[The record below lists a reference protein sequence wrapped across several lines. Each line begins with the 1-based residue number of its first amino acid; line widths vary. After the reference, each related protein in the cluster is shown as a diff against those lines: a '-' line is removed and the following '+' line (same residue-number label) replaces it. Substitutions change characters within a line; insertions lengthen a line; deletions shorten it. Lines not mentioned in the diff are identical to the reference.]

1 MIRRAKTT
9 DLLHSHSLNILL
21 KAVNDGDEL
30 SIPSAKKLNLTF
42 CSTENEA
49 WEISKIFYDIKEVT
63 YIGIRR
69 NGYSLVQRANL
80 IDVPMRFGYL
90 PSGLLRR
97 SEVKGNWFQILNYNG
112 VQYLGSKNSVNSL
125 QRPIAYPRSALL
137 RSTSVKLAFVRSR
150 FISGLS
156 FRHLFQ
162 ASTPSLSLA
171 KCSGFAVLRF
181 SLSPFLNIYLGSGTR
196 FYIHSTYS
204 IVPIAP
210 LVLKVRVSPAVQ
222 PEIVTV

>member
-80 IDVPMRFGYL
+80 IEVPVRIVYL

-97 SEVKGNWFQILNYNG
+97 LEVKGNWFQILNYNG

-125 QRPIAYPRSALL
+125 QRPHSIPEVGSPE
-137 RSTSVKLAFVRSR
+137 VD
-150 FISGLS
+150 
-156 FRHLFQ
+156 FREV
-162 ASTPSLSLA
+162 
-171 KCSGFAVLRF
+171 GFREVTFYFRVVL
-181 SLSPFLNIYLGSGTR
+181 P
-196 FYIHSTYS
+196 
-204 IVPIAP
+204 P
-210 LVLKVRVSPAVQ
+210 LVPGLNALFKFG
-222 PEIVTV
+222 